1 MANTDKIVFLNNN
14 PQTSKG
20 HMFPDDQR
28 ASKRFAFEAAIII
41 EKCDSRTYTY
51 GRMYNY
57 SSGGIYFESDVAFQP
72 GTQVQIDVENPTQVM
87 VCTPDLS
94 SAKSN
99 GVRKLLLPWSCM
111 TTVWVLNL
119 TVRSIAQ
126 LTMKSSKSYR
136 AERVIKRPEAY

>member
-72 GTQVQIDVENPTQVM
+72 GTQVQIDVEM
-87 VCTPDLS
+87 
-94 SAKSN
+94 
-99 GVRKLLLPWSCM
+99 
-111 TTVWVLNL
+111 